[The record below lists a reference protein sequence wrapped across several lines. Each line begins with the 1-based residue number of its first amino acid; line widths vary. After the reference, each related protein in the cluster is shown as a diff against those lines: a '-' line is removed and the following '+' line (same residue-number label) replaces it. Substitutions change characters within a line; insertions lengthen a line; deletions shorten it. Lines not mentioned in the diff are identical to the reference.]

1 MNETRV
7 TTGEVRF
14 SYVHVFKPYA
24 YQVGAEEKYSVT
36 CLLPKSDTVTKA
48 RLDAAIEAAKQT
60 GISKV
65 WQGVCPPVVPV
76 PIHDGD
82 GTKQD
87 GTPFPAECKGCWV
100 FTASAKADRPPEVV
114 DAQLNPIIN
123 QAEVYSGCYGRV
135 NINIYPY
142 LYGGKKGIGFGL
154 GPVQKLRDGE
164 ALGGGSVS
172 AASAFGAPAP
182 QAATAF
188 GAPAP
193 ATDINPLTG
202 LPL

>member
-14 SYVHVFKPYA
+14 SYAHVFKPYA
-24 YQVGAEEKYSVT
+24 YQVGGEEKYSVT
-36 CLLPKSDTVTKA
+36 CLLPKSDTETKA
-48 RLDAAIEAAKQT
+48 RLDAAIEAAKQV

-114 DAQLNPIIN
+114 DAQLNPIITRLKYI
-123 QAEVYSGCYGRV
+123 A
-135 NINIYPY
+135 
-142 LYGGKKGIGFGL
+142 
-154 GPVQKLRDGE
+154 D
-164 ALGGGSVS
+164 
-172 AASAFGAPAP
+172 
-182 QAATAF
+182 ATAELISISTLISMAVRRVLALDSDQYRSLETVKRLEVEVLVLLLLL
-188 GAPAP
+188 GLQRLRLLLLWAHQHLLLV
-193 ATDINPLTG
+193 LTH
-202 LPL
+202 